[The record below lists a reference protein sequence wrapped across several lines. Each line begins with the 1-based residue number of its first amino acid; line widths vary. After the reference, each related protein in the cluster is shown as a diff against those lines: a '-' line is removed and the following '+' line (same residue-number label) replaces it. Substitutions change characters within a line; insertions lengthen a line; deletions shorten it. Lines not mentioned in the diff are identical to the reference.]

1 MKKIGIILNGVTGR
15 MGTNQH
21 LVRSIL
27 AIRDQGGVLLP
38 DGSRLVPDP
47 ILTGR
52 NANKLSDL
60 AKKYGVERFSTDLDA
75 ALADPYN
82 EIFFD
87 ASGTPH
93 RIPFLERA
101 IAAGKHVY
109 CEKPTASV
117 YSEAIRIAEIA
128 EKAGVKNGTVQD
140 KLWLPGI
147 RKYQL
152 LKEQGFFGKILSVR
166 GEFGYWVFTGEH
178 EGQPIQRPSWNYR
191 AEDGGGMIVDMHCH
205 WRYVIDNLFGNVT
218 RVFCKAATHIPQ
230 RFDEAGKPFKC
241 TTDDSAYA
249 IFETDTGVTCQFNS
263 SWNVRV
269 RRDDLLTMQVDG
281 TEGSAIVG
289 LRKCWA
295 QHQSVTP
302 RPIWNP
308 DIDSPIDY
316 YANWTEVPD
325 QLNFDN
331 AFKIQ
336 WEMFLKHVA
345 IYTPFKWTLREGAKG
360 VQLAELSLL
369 SHERGCW
376 IDVPK

>member
-1 MKKIGIILNGVTGR
+1 

-38 DGSRLVPDP
+38 DGSRLIPDP

-52 NANKLSDL
+52 NANKLADL
-60 AKKYGVERFSTDLDA
+60 AKKHGVERFTTDLDA

-109 CEKPTASV
+109 CEKPTATE
-117 YSEAIRIAEIA
+117 YAEALRIAEVA

-147 RKYQL
+147 RKFQL

-191 AEDGGGMIVDMHCH
+191 AEDGGGMIIDMHCH

-218 RVFCKAATHIPQ
+218 RVFCKAATHIPR
-230 RFDEAGKPFKC
+230 RFDEAGKPFDC
-241 TTDDSAYA
+241 TADDSAYA

-302 RPIWNP
+302 RPVWNP

-325 QLNFDN
+325 QLHFDN

-345 IYTPFKWTLREGAKG
+345 IDTPFKWTLREGAKG
-360 VQLAELSLL
+360 VQLAELSIK
-369 SHERGCW
+369 SHEQGRW
-376 IDVPK
+376 MDVPR